1 MATGSGGEAAFDVVV
16 VGAGPG
22 GYVAAIRAAQLG
34 LRTAVVEADRPGGV
48 CGNWG
53 CIPSKAIL
61 ADANLANDMRA
72 AQKARL
78 IAAAPPVDFGRV
90 IERSREVADRQ
101 AKGVEFLFKKNEIT
115 YYHGRGKLVPGGVGV
130 TTERGD
136 ARLAAPH
143 VILATGSVERVLPGM
158 KVDGRIVLTSRE
170 ALEHPTLPASV
181 VVIGGGAVGV
191 EFAYAYRSFG
201 AEVTVVEMADQ
212 LLPGMDADLGK
223 ELARQFGRQGIT
235 VHLGTRVTGVA
246 TAGDGARV
254 EVEGRDGKRS
264 LDAKMVLMA
273 VGRAP
278 DPGDLGL
285 DGVGIKTERGRVAVG
300 PTMETSARGIYAIGD
315 LVGPYLLAHAA
326 SEQGVIAAEA
336 IAGESPR
343 PFDAD
348 NVPMCVYTEPEVAA
362 VGLTEAQ
369 ARERGV
375 EVRTAAVPFRAF
387 GKAMAIGK
395 TDGFVKV
402 VLDARY
408 GAVLGAHM
416 VGHVVT
422 EIIAGAGIARRLEA
436 TADDVIATSHAHPTL
451 SEAFREATLAAVGR
465 AVNI

>member
-1 MATGSGGEAAFDVVV
+1 MATASGSEAAFDVVV

-72 AQKARL
+72 AQQARL
-78 IAAAPPVDFGRV
+78 IETAPAVDFGRV
-90 IERSREVADRQ
+90 IDRSREVADRQ

-115 YYHGRGKLVPGGVGV
+115 YHHGRGRLVPGGVAV
-130 TTERGD
+130 KTDRGEE
-136 ARLAAPH
+136 RLAAPH

-158 KVDGRIVLTSRE
+158 QVDGKVVLTSRE
-170 ALEHPTLPASV
+170 ALERRTLPASV

-201 AEVTVVEMADQ
+201 ADVTVVEMASQ

-223 ELARQFGRQGIT
+223 ELARQFGRQGIE
-235 VHLGTRVTGVA
+235 VQLDTRVTGVK
-246 TAGDGARV
+246 TEKDGARV
-254 EVEGRDGKRS
+254 EVQGPGGTQS
-264 LDAKMVLMA
+264 LDAKMVLVA

-278 DPGDLGL
+278 VPDDLGL
-285 DGVGIKTERGRVAVG
+285 KTVGIETEKGRIPVG
-300 PTMETSARGIYAIGD
+300 PTMQTSARGIYAIGD

-343 PFDAD
+343 PFDPD
-348 NVPMCVYTEPEVAA
+348 NVPMCVYCEPEVAA

-369 ARERGV
+369 ARERGL

-408 GAVLGAHM
+408 GAVLGVHM

-422 EIIAGAGIARRLEA
+422 EIIAGSGIARRLEA
-436 TADDVIATSHAHPTL
+436 TADDVVATSHAHPTL
-451 SEAFREATLAAVGR
+451 SEAFREATLAAIGR